1 MFAHSWKHSRGDL
14 CRSLSYYLLWLAGG
28 LVAIA
33 VVSAGITRHLRLR
46 LLRRL
51 KAVQVLDALARYSD
65 WVAAQGRTPFFQGD
79 ARQEDSPL
87 QEVRAIRKQWFP
99 ELSNETAEI
108 FAVHA
113 RLIDFLWTQQMLR
126 VSDPEAWLE
135 SDYDRQF
142 MDLWRLHVRA
152 VNETVEKLRPVAG
165 VTNLGQA
172 PGETFA
178 V

>member
-1 MFAHSWKHSRGDL
+1 LQTLTGHIL
-14 CRSLSYYLLWLAGG
+14 LSLFYYLLWLVGG
-28 LVAIA
+28 LMVMAAI
-33 VVSAGITRHLRLR
+33 SAGITRHLRLR

-51 KAVQVLDALARYSD
+51 KAIEVLDALACYSD
-65 WVAAQGRTPFFQGD
+65 WVAVQGRTPFFQGD

-87 QEVRAIRKQWFP
+87 QQVRAIRKNWFP
-99 ELSNETAEI
+99 ELSNEAAEI

-126 VSDPEAWLE
+126 VRDPEAWLE

-152 VNETVEKLRPVAG
+152 VNETVEKLRQVAG
-165 VTNLGQA
+165 LTDLGPA
-172 PGETFA
+172 PGKTFA
-178 V
+178 T

>member
-1 MFAHSWKHSRGDL
+1 MSN
-14 CRSLSYYLLWLAGG
+14 LSYYLLWLVGG
-28 LVAIA
+28 LLAIA
-33 VVSAGITRHLRLR
+33 VISAGITRHLRLR

-65 WVAAQGRTPFFQGD
+65 WVAAQGRTLFFQGD
-79 ARQEDSPL
+79 AREEDSPL
-87 QEVRAIRKQWFP
+87 QEVRSIRQQWFP

-113 RLIDFLWTQQMLR
+113 RLIDFLWTQQMMR

-142 MDLWRLHVRA
+142 MDLWRLHLRA
-152 VNETVEKLRPVAG
+152 VHEAAEKLRIVAG
-165 VTNLGQA
+165 VADLGQE
-172 PGETFA
+172 PGKTFA
-178 V
+178 A

>member
-1 MFAHSWKHSRGDL
+1 MSN
-14 CRSLSYYLLWLAGG
+14 LSYYLLWLAGG
-28 LVAIA
+28 LVVIA
-33 VVSAGITRHLRLR
+33 LVSAGITRHLRLR

-87 QEVRAIRKQWFP
+87 QQVRAIRKQWFP

-152 VNETVEKLRPVAG
+152 VNETVEKLRQVAG
-165 VTNLGQA
+165 VADLGQA

-178 V
+178 A

>member
-1 MFAHSWKHSRGDL
+1 VSN
-14 CRSLSYYLLWLAGG
+14 LSYYLLWLAGG

-33 VVSAGITRHLRLR
+33 LVSAGITRHLRLR
-46 LLRRL
+46 LQRRL
-51 KAVQVLDALARYSD
+51 KAAELVAALILYSD
-65 WVAAQGRTPFFQGD
+65 WVAAQGRTPYFEGD

-87 QEVRAIRKQWFP
+87 QQVRAIRKQWFP

-113 RLIDFLWTQQMLR
+113 RVIDFLWTQQMLR
-126 VSDPEAWLE
+126 TSDPEAWLE

-142 MDLWRLHVRA
+142 MDLWRLHARA
-152 VNETVEKLRPVAG
+152 VNETVEKLRQVAG
-165 VTNLGQA
+165 VVDLGR

-178 V
+178 A

>member
-1 MFAHSWKHSRGDL
+1 VSN
-14 CRSLSYYLLWLAGG
+14 LSYYLLWLVGG
-28 LVAIA
+28 LLVIA
-33 VVSAGITRHLRLR
+33 VISAGITRHLRLR

-79 ARQEDSPL
+79 ARDEDSPL
-87 QEVRAIRKQWFP
+87 QEVRTIRQQWFP

-113 RLIDFLWTQQMLR
+113 RLIDFLWTQQMMR

-152 VNETVEKLRPVAG
+152 VHEAVEKLRLVAG
-165 VTNLGQA
+165 VGDLDQE
-172 PGETFA
+172 PGKTFA
-178 V
+178 A

>member
-1 MFAHSWKHSRGDL
+1 MSN
-14 CRSLSYYLLWLAGG
+14 LSYYLLWLAAG

-51 KAVQVLDALARYSD
+51 KAIEALDALAYYSD

-87 QEVRAIRKQWFP
+87 PQLRAIKQQWLP
-99 ELSNETAEI
+99 ELSNETAQI
-108 FAVHA
+108 LAVHA
-113 RLIDFLWTQQMLR
+113 RLVEFLWTQQMLR

-152 VNETVEKLRPVAG
+152 VNETVEKLRQVAG
-165 VTNLGQA
+165 VADLGQA
-172 PGETFA
+172 PGETYA
-178 V
+178 A

>member
-1 MFAHSWKHSRGDL
+1 VSKF
-14 CRSLSYYLLWLAGG
+14 SYYLFWLAGG
-28 LVAIA
+28 LVVIA
-33 VVSAGITRHLRLR
+33 VISAGITRHLRLR

-87 QEVRAIRKQWFP
+87 QQVRAIRKQWFP

-142 MDLWRLHVRA
+142 MDLWRLHVLA
-152 VNETVEKLRPVAG
+152 LNETVEKLRLVAG
-165 VTNLGQA
+165 VADLGQA
-172 PGETFA
+172 TGETFA
-178 V
+178 A